1 MNIEKIDQKHPHYE
15 IYREHRRTGQ
25 LLEGGT
31 VGMRRNRTE
40 TLPKEERENADG
52 YTRRVNASVLLEAYP
67 DTLNQMSLKPLTQSV
82 KFTLDTLPDDWAWLQ
97 NDVDGSKTSI
107 DRMVIDAIRGRLSNG
122 CWLALVDMPST
133 TGDNGRQL
141 SDVELREKGRHPY
154 VSVIHPDS
162 LINWEYGDDGKF
174 VMIRIMY
181 TNMETVGDEITE
193 VEYIKE
199 WTTAEINLY
208 RKAKDEKGGE
218 TWQKVKDKSAAN
230 QIGVVPLAVCGE
242 LDDRPILEGLAH
254 LNMSHFR
261 KKSDL
266 DNTLHYA
273 SIPMRLFKGFD
284 EDTISETEIAVNN
297 AFVSSDPKADV
308 KFIEMTGSSIEPQ
321 IRDIERTEAQMSV
334 YGFEIV
340 SEKQVQKTATETVKD
355 DSDDTSVLQA
365 VCTSVEN
372 TFDEIM
378 EFASKYMSKPVPDDL
393 RIQIFKDFNI
403 SYQVYQKIRALLD
416 LRTAGEISRPTF
428 HKELDR
434 LKFMGDH
441 YDPETEAG
449 LIEDNPEVE
458 V

>member
-1 MNIEKIDQKHPHYE
+1 MNIEKIDQKHPHYDM
-15 IYREHRRTGQ
+15 YREHRRTGQ

-31 VGMRRNRTE
+31 VAMRKNRNE
-40 TLPKEERENADG
+40 TLPKEPREKGDNYQA
-52 YTRRVNASVLLEAYP
+52 RVNRSVLLEAYT
-67 DTLNQMSLKPLTQSV
+67 DTLSQMSLKPLTQSV
-82 KFTLDTLPDDWAWLQ
+82 KFTLDTLPDDWEWLQ
-97 NDVDGSKTSI
+97 NDIDGSGSDVDTKALS
-107 DRMVIDAIRGRLSNG
+107 AIRGRLSNG
-122 CWLALVDMPST
+122 PWLALLDMPST
-133 TGDNGRQL
+133 TDEDGRQL
-141 SDVELREKGRHPY
+141 SDVELRQQGRHPY
-154 VSVIHPDS
+154 VSEIHPDS

-174 VMIRIMY
+174 VMIRIKY
-181 TNMETVGDEITE
+181 TSMETVEGEVTE

-208 RKAKDEKGGE
+208 RKAKDDEGKE
-218 TWQKVKDKSAAN
+218 TWQLVKDKSGPN

-266 DNTLHYA
+266 DNIIHLSCVPILHMA
-273 SIPMRLFKGFD
+273 GFEKGDFS
-284 EDTISETEIAVNN
+284 EKEISVSN
-297 AFVSSDPKADV
+297 AFVSSEKDSVIKWVEVQGTA
-308 KFIEMTGSSIEPQ
+308 IEQ
-321 IRDIERTEAQMSV
+321 ARHDIERTEAQMSV

-378 EFASKYMSKPVPDDL
+378 EFASMYTGKPVPDDL

-416 LRTAGEISRPTF
+416 LRVAGEISRPTF

-434 LKFMGDH
+434 LKFLGDH

-449 LIEDNPEVE
+449 LIDDNPEVE

>member
-1 MNIEKIDQKHPHYE
+1 MNIEKIDQKHPHYD

-31 VGMRRNRTE
+31 VAMRKNKTE
-40 TLPKEERENADG
+40 TLPMEKRELSENYLA
-52 YTRRVNASVLLEAYP
+52 RVNRSVLLEAYT

-82 KFTLDTLPDDWAWLQ
+82 KFTIDPVPDDWAWLQ
-97 NDVDGSKTSI
+97 KDVDLSGTKI
-107 DRMVIDAIRGRLSNG
+107 DDMVLDAIRGRLANG

-133 TGDNGRQL
+133 TDDDGRQL
-141 SDVELREKGRHPY
+141 SDVELRQQNRHPY
-154 VSVIHPDS
+154 VSIIHPDS
-162 LINWEYGDDGKF
+162 LINWEIGDDSKF
-174 VMIRIMY
+174 KMARIKY
-181 TNMETVGDEITE
+181 TRMEMVENEMTE

-199 WTTAEINLY
+199 WTLDEINLY
-208 RKAKDEKGGE
+208 QKTKDKDGKE
-218 TWQKVKDKSAAN
+218 TWQNISNLTNAIEA
-230 QIGVVPLAVCGE
+230 VPLVVCGE

-266 DNTLHYA
+266 DNIIHLSCVPILHMA
-273 SIPMRLFKGFD
+273 GFEKD
-284 EDTISETEIAVNN
+284 DFSEKEISVSN
-297 AFVSSDPKADV
+297 AFVSSEKDSVIKWVEVQGTA
-308 KFIEMTGSSIEPQ
+308 IEQ
-321 IRDIERTEAQMSV
+321 ARHDIERTEAQMSV

-378 EFASKYMSKPVPDDL
+378 QFASMYTGKPVPDDL

-434 LKFMGDH
+434 LKFLGDH

>member
-1 MNIEKIDQKHPHYE
+1 MKIEKIDQKHPHYDM
-15 IYREHRRTGQ
+15 YREHRRTGQ

-31 VGMRRNRTE
+31 VGMRRNRRE
-40 TLPKEERENADG
+40 TLPKEERETDDG
-52 YTRRVNASVLLEAYP
+52 YIRRVNASVLLEAYT

-82 KFTLDTLPDDWAWLQ
+82 KFTLDPVPDDWAWLQ
-97 NDVDGSKTSI
+97 DDVDLSGTKI
-107 DRMVIDAIRGRLSNG
+107 DDMVLDAIRGRLSNG

-133 TGDNGRQL
+133 TDDDGRQL
-141 SDVELREKGRHPY
+141 SDVDLKKLNRHPY
-154 VSVIHPDS
+154 VSIIHPDS
-162 LINWEYGDDGKF
+162 LINWEIGDDSKF
-174 VMIRIMY
+174 KMIRLKF
-181 TNMETVGDEITE
+181 TKMEIVEDEMKE

-199 WTTAEINLY
+199 WSLDEINLY
-208 RKAKDEKGGE
+208 QKTKDKEGKE
-218 TWQKVKDKSAAN
+218 TWQNISSITNAIEA
-230 QIGVVPLAVCGE
+230 VPLVVCGE

-273 SIPMRLFKGFD
+273 SRPVMLFSGFD
-284 EDTISETEIAVNN
+284 DETVNNAVIAVNN
-297 AFVSSDPKADV
+297 AFVTDDPNADV
-308 KFIEMTGSSIEPQ
+308 KFIEMSGSSIDPQ

-378 EFASKYMSKPVPDDL
+378 DFASMYTGKPVPDDL

-403 SYQVYQKIRALLD
+403 SYQVYQKIKALLE
-416 LRTAGEISRPTF
+416 LRNAREISQETF

-434 LKFMGDH
+434 LKFLGDH
-441 YDPETEAG
+441 YDPETEAAK
-449 LIEDNPEVE
+449 IEDNPGVE